1 MIKTASIFVLCFCS
15 IFFTSVEQDHFL
27 LKGFT
32 SDIPSETMVFLVD
45 GISQQRIDSTRI
57 VNNQFEFRGNAYP
70 YKEFWLETQY
80 DGKFDYRHLFVENAD
95 IIFDA
100 RGTDFQNATVTGC
113 TIQKQS
119 DELLDLLKPITEK
132 SINVNRMLAR
142 TSKEDTAKI
151 AALKKERISYDEEIN
166 EVSKQFITKH
176 PDYLVSVKQLTYLK
190 NHLPKSETKTLFD
203 ALTEQLKQTEDGQ
216 AIEFWLEKSV
226 QLAIGDKAPNF
237 QLPNLKEEQV
247 ALSDFLGKYVLLEFG
262 ASGCYPCRLENPNLL
277 KAYQTYQ
284 NDGFEILSV
293 WLDRNTKSW
302 TSTVEKDQM
311 IWTSVCDLKGNNGQV
326 PTMYNVTSI
335 PTNYLLN
342 PQGEIVAKNL
352 RGDELQKKL
361 AEVFNK

>member
-1 MIKTASIFVLCFCS
+1 MIKTASIFVLWFGS
-15 IFFTSVEQDHFL
+15 MFFTSVEQDHFL

-32 SDIPSETMVFLVD
+32 NDIPSETMVFLVD
-45 GISQQRIDSTRI
+45 GVSHERVDSTVI
-57 VNNQFEFRGNAYP
+57 IDNQFEFRGNAYP
-70 YKEFWLETQY
+70 YKEYWLETQY
-80 DGKFDYRHLFVENAD
+80 DGKFDYRHLFVENVNM
-95 IIFDA
+95 IFDA
-100 RGTDFQNATVTGC
+100 RGTNFQNATITGSI
-113 TIQKQS
+113 IQQQS
-119 DELLDLLKPITEK
+119 DELFDLLKPVTEK
-132 SINVNRMLAR
+132 LMKASQIVENTTEIT
-142 TSKEDTAKI
+142 TSKKDIPNYEAEMHE
-151 AALKKERISYDEEIN
+151 L
-166 EVSKQFITKH
+166 SKQFIAEH

-190 NHLPKSETKTLFD
+190 NYLPKSETKILFE
-203 ALTEQLKQTEDGQ
+203 AFSAQLKETEDGQ
-216 AIEFWLEKSV
+216 SIAFWLEKSV
-226 QLAIGDKAPNF
+226 ELAIGDKAPNF

-277 KAYQTYQ
+277 KAYQMYQ

-342 PQGEIVAKNL
+342 PKGEIIAMNL
-352 RGDELQKKL
+352 RGDELQKTL
-361 AEVFNK
+361 AEVFGE